1 MAIGRGKVHDKVN
14 GQLLEGE
21 GVRGGNGNKRRDDWM
36 GVDFVLLTDGTP
48 VNEVFDKRGKAW
60 PPEVMFKNGL
70 RAEDTHVA
78 GERGGVKRM
87 E

>member
-1 MAIGRGKVHDKVN
+1 MAIGRGEVHDEVN
-14 GQLLEGE
+14 GQLLEGK
-21 GVRGGNGNKRRDDWM
+21 GVQGGNENERRDGWM
-36 GVDFVLLTDGTP
+36 GVDFVLLTDGTF
-48 VNEVFDKRGKAW
+48 VDEVFDERGKAW

-78 GERGGVKRM
+78 RGRGGVKRM